1 MSEYSKSNVCIV
13 GESCNIVYIQK
24 ENIIFLYK

>member
-1 MSEYSKSNVCIV
+1 MSEYSKSNVWIV
-13 GESCNIVYIQK
+13 GESSNIVYIQK